1 VDSSTEK
8 SSAVRNERRDK
19 FYRTMAGVLLLTVLV
34 GFSPKFFLRPL
45 FDVPDVPALDVY
57 VHGAIMTGWFLLFFV
72 QTSLVLA
79 GRTPLHHRMGVFGAF
94 LGVAVFVSAIAVNVK
109 AVAWSVDRGF
119 DLAIGSQLLWLDFGA
134 MIAFG
139 PLFTAAI
146 FYRKRVEVHKR
157 LMLLASISMIGPAT
171 SRIVLWPIFDMSAV
185 LFYAVVFYIGGIVL
199 FLAAPV
205 IHELLDSRRANIVTL
220 LGGLYVLIVAVLFP
234 YVIFRTDFALEFIRS
249 LA

>member
-1 VDSSTEK
+1 MESATVM
-8 SSAVRNERRDK
+8 SSAVRDERRNK
-19 FYRTMAGVLLLTVLV
+19 FYRTMAGILLLTVLV

-45 FDVPDVPALDVY
+45 FDVPPVPSLYVY
-57 VHGAIMTGWFLLFFV
+57 LHGAIMTGWFLLFFV

-79 GRTPLHHRMGVFGAF
+79 GRTPLHRRMGVFGAF
-94 LGVAVFVSAIAVNVK
+94 LGATVFVSAIVVTIR
-109 AVAWSVDRGF
+109 AVAWGVDRGF
-119 DLAIGSQLLWLDFGA
+119 DLAFSSQFFWLNLGA

-139 PLFTAAI
+139 PLLTAAI

-171 SRIVLWPIFDMSAV
+171 SRIVLWPIFDISAGI
-185 LFYAVVFYIGGIVL
+185 LFYIGGL
-199 FLAAPV
+199 SLLLAAPV
-205 IHELLDSRRANIVTL
+205 IHELLESRRANIVTL
-220 LGGLYVLIVAVLFP
+220 VGGLYVLFVAVLLP